1 MEKDIRVAVFEDNY
15 LLRDGYAQ
23 LINGMPG
30 FTCTGA
36 FDNASDIVL
45 KIKRSEPEV
54 ILMDVEMPGI
64 TGIAATQIIKEQ
76 FPDIYIIIQT
86 VFEDEDK
93 IFQAIQ
99 AGANGYILKKT
110 NPVKI
115 LEAITDVMNGGAP
128 ITPSIAAKTLQLFRK
143 QSLSAPLQKQEQLN
157 ERQKEILEC
166 IVAGLSYKL
175 IAEKLFVSIDTVRYH
190 VKNIYSILHVN
201 SRYEL
206 LAKRG
211 RS

>member
-1 MEKDIRVAVFEDNY
+1 MEKPIRVAVFEDNY

-36 FDNASDIVL
+36 FDNASDIAM
-45 KIKRSEPEV
+45 KINRSSPDV
-54 ILMDVEMPGI
+54 VLMDIEMPGI
-64 TGIAATQIIKEQ
+64 TGIMATQLLKEQ
-76 FPDIYIIIQT
+76 FPNIHIIIQT
-86 VFEDEDK
+86 VFEDEDR

-190 VKNIYSILHVN
+190 VKNIYTILHVN

-206 LAKRG
+206 LAKKG

>member
-1 MEKDIRVAVFEDNY
+1 MEKEIRVAVFEDNY

-30 FTCTGA
+30 FLCTGT
-36 FDNASDIVL
+36 FDNASDIIL
-45 KIKRSEPEV
+45 KIKKSEPEV
-54 ILMDVEMPGI
+54 VLMDIEMPGI
-64 TGIAATQIIKEQ
+64 TGIEATQIIKEN
-76 FPDIYIIIQT
+76 FPHIHIIIQT
-86 VFEDEDK
+86 VFEDDDK
-93 IFQAIQ
+93 IFKAIQ

-115 LEAITDVMNGGAP
+115 LEAITEIMNGGAP
-128 ITPSIAAKTLQLFRK
+128 ITPSIAAKTLQLFRN
-143 QSLSAPLQKQEQLN
+143 QSPVIPSQHQEKLN
-157 ERQKEILEC
+157 ERQEEILEG

-175 IAEKLFVSIDTVRYH
+175 IAEKLFISIDTVRYH

>member
-1 MEKDIRVAVFEDNY
+1 MDKSIRVAVFEDNY

-30 FTCTGA
+30 FICTGA
-36 FDNASDIVL
+36 FDNATDLLLKLRQSD
-45 KIKRSEPEV
+45 PEV
-54 ILMDVEMPGI
+54 VLMDVEMPGI
-64 TGIAATQIIKEQ
+64 SGIIATQIIKEH
-76 FPDIYIIIQT
+76 FPHIQIIIQT
-86 VFEDEDK
+86 VFEDDDK

-128 ITPSIAAKTLQLFRK
+128 ITPSIAAKTLHLFRV
-143 QSLSAPLQKQEQLN
+143 QSPISPLHKQEQLN
-157 ERQKEILEC
+157 ARQKDILEY
-166 IVAGLSYKL
+166 IVAGMSYKL
-175 IAEKLFVSIDTVRYH
+175 IAEKLFISVDTVRYH

-206 LAKRG
+206 LTKKG
-211 RS
+211 RP